1 MCLKLTPKTAPIC
14 SRYASK
20 GKLVPS
26 PVCNHHSALQNLLG
40 RDLLQLLIILMI
52 AMLHLKAAVLSREMA
67 GLVERH

>member
-20 GKLVPS
+20 GKL
-26 PVCNHHSALQNLLG
+26 VCNHHSALQNLLG